1 MDIKTVLAVV
11 SLINPRRLRP
21 RAMTRLKITMA
32 QQSRPLEYSV
42 LPSGVLCIQI
52 GDDIAGEHYAIHIR
66 DGSATI
72 IDCRDNFYERKF
84 DTGVTQNAARAKL
97 EVIIMLA
104 DLSPASDPDAA
115 QAPAFSWT
123 SASVLH
129 DDILCVQIVI
139 DGGRPRYIGDHAT
152 LKRYITEL
160 VLNNYDA
167 EVLQRMYRYVAE
179 EVAVVET
186 KNAALRDIFGSD
198 GDAF

>member
-11 SLINPRRLRP
+11 SLINPRGLRP
-21 RAMTRLKITMA
+21 SAMTRLKITMA
-32 QQSRPLEYSV
+32 QQSRPLEYSI
-42 LPSGVLCIQI
+42 LLSGVLCIQI
-52 GDDIAGEHYAIHIR
+52 GDNAAGEDYVIQIS
-66 DGSATI
+66 DGAATI
-72 IDCRDNFYERKF
+72 IDCSDGDYEREF
-84 DTGVTQNAARAKL
+84 DTGITQAAAQAKL
-97 EVIIMLA
+97 DAIIALA
-104 DLSPASDPDAA
+104 DLSPAADPDTA

-123 SASVLH
+123 SHSTVY
-129 DDILCVQIVI
+129 DDILCVRIAI

-167 EVLQRMYRYVAE
+167 EILQRMYRYVAE
-179 EVAVVET
+179 EVAAIET

>member
-11 SLINPRRLRP
+11 SLVNPRGLRP
-21 RAMTRLKITMA
+21 SAMTRLKITMA
-32 QQSRPLEYSV
+32 QQSRPLEYSI

-52 GDDIAGEHYAIHIR
+52 GDDAAGEDYVMQ
-66 DGSATI
+66 I
-72 IDCRDNFYERKF
+72 IDCRDNFYERQF
-84 DTGVTQNAARAKL
+84 DTGITQADAQGKL
-97 EVIIMLA
+97 DAIIALA
-104 DLSPASDPDAA
+104 DLSPAADPDTA

-123 SASVLH
+123 SASTVF
-129 DDILCVQIVI
+129 DDILCVRIAI

-167 EVLQRMYRYVAE
+167 EVLQRMYRFVAE
-179 EVAVVET
+179 EVAVIET

>member
-11 SLINPRRLRP
+11 SLVNPRGLRP
-21 RAMTRLKITMA
+21 SAMTRLKITMA
-32 QQSRPLEYSV
+32 QQCRPLEYSI
-42 LPSGVLCIQI
+42 LSSGVLCIQI
-52 GDDIAGEHYAIHIR
+52 GDNAAGEDYVIQIS
-66 DGSATI
+66 DGAATI
-72 IDCRDNFYERKF
+72 IDCRDGDYEREF
-84 DTGVTQNAARAKL
+84 DTGITQAAAAAKL
-97 EVIIMLA
+97 DAIIALA
-104 DLSPASDPDAA
+104 DLSPAADPDAA

-129 DDILCVQIVI
+129 DDILCVRIAI
-139 DGGRPRYIGDHAT
+139 DGGRPRYIGDRAT

-179 EVAVVET
+179 EVAVIET

>member
-11 SLINPRRLRP
+11 SLINPRGLRP
-21 RAMTRLKITMA
+21 SAMTRLKITMA
-32 QQSRPLEYSV
+32 QQRRPLEYSI
-42 LPSGVLCIQI
+42 LSSGVLCIQI
-52 GDDIAGEHYAIHIR
+52 GDNAAGEDYVIQIS
-66 DGSATI
+66 DGTATI
-72 IDCRDNFYERKF
+72 IDCRDGDYEREF
-84 DTGVTQNAARAKL
+84 DTGITKNAARAKL
-97 EVIIMLA
+97 DVIIALA
-104 DLSPASDPDAA
+104 DLSPATDPDAA

-152 LKRYITEL
+152 LKRYVTEL

-167 EVLQRMYRYVAE
+167 EVLQRMYRFVAE
-179 EVAVVET
+179 EVAVIET
-186 KNAALRDIFGSD
+186 KNSALRDIFGSD

>member
-11 SLINPRRLRP
+11 SLINPRGLRP
-21 RAMTRLKITMA
+21 SAMTRLKITMA
-32 QQSRPLEYSV
+32 QQSRPLEYRILS
-42 LPSGVLCIQI
+42 SGVLCIQI
-52 GDDIAGEHYAIHIR
+52 GDNAAGEGYVIYIR
-66 DGSATI
+66 DGGAT
-72 IDCRDNFYERKF
+72 
-84 DTGVTQNAARAKL
+84 
-97 EVIIMLA
+97 
-104 DLSPASDPDAA
+104 DPDAA

-139 DGGRPRYIGDHAT
+139 DGGRPRYVGDHAT

-179 EVAVVET
+179 DVAVIET